1 MLEGGVAEEAPALEA
16 VGPEQRV
23 APLRTELRALF
34 QAALQAAYPA
44 VEAQALVVASQLP
57 QFADYQCNNAMALF
71 GRLKGQVGS
80 PLRATPPGP
89 AAPVGPLPGSPVCVE
104 EGGGR

>member
-1 MLEGGVAEEAPALEA
+1 MAEEAAALEA

-34 QAALQAAYPA
+34 QAALQAAYPGI
-44 VEAQALVVASQLP
+44 EAQALVVASQLP
-57 QFADYQCNNAMALF
+57 QFADYQCNNAMPLF

-80 PLRATPPGP
+80 AFSCSLARAPPSP
-89 AAPVGPLPGSPVCVE
+89 IAVHRPGE
-104 EGGGR
+104 